1 MNVRSA
7 LSNASYRIAATGV
20 SDSRLDAEV
29 LLAHVLSVNR
39 AFLLAHPERSLTTP
53 EQRRWQN
60 LLERFEP
67 GKPIAYL
74 TGTKEFFGLTFKVSP
89 ATLIP
94 RPESELLVETALEL
108 LTADS
113 KQLVADVGTGSGC
126 LAVSLAVSR
135 PNVRLIA
142 TDCSPSAIAVAKE
155 NALLHRVNDRVVFRT
170 GDLLQ
175 PIGVEEPVDLI
186 LTNLPYLTDAE
197 AAATALRFEPKIAL
211 AAGQNGRRVY
221 RSFFR
226 QLQRRLQRPLLV
238 LCEIGPGLATALRRL
253 AASCAYT
260 TEIRRDLAGRER
272 VAVLRPG

>member
-7 LSNASYRIAATGV
+7 LSNASHRLAATGV
-20 SDSRLDAEV
+20 SGSRLDAEV
-29 LLAHVLSVNR
+29 LLAHVLSVDR

-67 GKPIAYL
+67 GEPIAYL

-155 NALLHRVNDRVVFRT
+155 NALLHRVNDRVDFRT
-170 GDLLQ
+170 GNLLKPVTDGEQIDLVLA
-175 PIGVEEPVDLI
+175 
-186 LTNLPYLTDAE
+186 NLPYLTSVD
-197 AAATALRFEPKIAL
+197 AAAPALRFEPRVAL
-211 AAGQNGRRVY
+211 DGGSDGLDHYRALLRDIRRLSTPPNTLLLEIDPRQSNAIQALGRAAGYHVR
-221 RSFFR
+221 F
-226 QLQRRLQRPLLV
+226 
-238 LCEIGPGLATALRRL
+238 LA
-253 AASCAYT
+253 
-260 TEIRRDLAGRER
+260 DLAGRER
-272 VAVLRPG
+272 IAILAQ